1 MMLLGLV
8 LHSAITYNVTF
19 HGDEWEIKDPL
30 SIDILTDFLVL
41 LIHSFRIPVFF
52 FIAGFF
58 GSMLFYERG
67 LVRMIK
73 NRISRIVNP
82 FIVFLFVIEPIV
94 YFAFNYSKAV
104 FAQYDNPFAIAYQPF
119 SNLIAFLPRTTAH
132 LWFLYYL
139 AFFTAISVSLGL
151 LLKKSNKLTS
161 RMTNIFNWI
170 IQRPLARIL
179 FFSGFTFL
187 ILKILGTSMVEASIS
202 FIPDVN
208 TLVYFFLF
216 YIAGWILFKSKH
228 FLDTLMQYDWICI
241 ILAVVLVITQG
252 VVIQYSGMGLA
263 PNSNSG
269 ILISFSSIIVWSF
282 TFGLTGLFIRYG
294 SNYSRSMRYISDASY
309 WVYLI
314 HLPITAI
321 IPAFIWKL
329 PFPAV
334 IKFLIVFLITTFICF
349 VSYHYLVRDTF
360 IGKFLNGRKYPKK
373 RNIKSVKLD
382 GIQTEN

>member
-41 LIHSFRIPVFF
+41 LIHSFRMPVFF

-67 LVRMIK
+67 LVPMIK

-94 YFAFNYSKAV
+94 YFAFNYSEAV

-139 AFFTAISVSLGL
+139 AFFTAISVSLGW
-151 LLKKSNKLTS
+151 LLKRSNKLTS
-161 RMTNIFNWI
+161 RITNIFNWI

-208 TLVYFFLF
+208 TLVYFFPF

-228 FLDTLMQYDWICI
+228 FLDTLMQCAHCMI
-241 ILAVVLVITQG
+241 I
-252 VVIQYSGMGLA
+252 S
-263 PNSNSG
+263 
-269 ILISFSSIIVWSF
+269 
-282 TFGLTGLFIRYG
+282 
-294 SNYSRSMRYISDASY
+294 
-309 WVYLI
+309 
-314 HLPITAI
+314 
-321 IPAFIWKL
+321 
-329 PFPAV
+329 
-334 IKFLIVFLITTFICF
+334 
-349 VSYHYLVRDTF
+349 
-360 IGKFLNGRKYPKK
+360 
-373 RNIKSVKLD
+373 
-382 GIQTEN
+382 

>member
-161 RMTNIFNWI
+161 RITNIFNWI

>member
-41 LIHSFRIPVFF
+41 LIHSFRMPVFF

-73 NRISRIVNP
+73 NRISRIVKP

-94 YFAFNYSKAV
+94 YFAFNYSEAV

-119 SNLIAFLPRTTAH
+119 SNLIAFLPRTTIH

-151 LLKKSNKLTS
+151 LLKRSKKLTS
-161 RMTNIFNWI
+161 RITNIFNWI

-187 ILKILGTSMVEASIS
+187 ILIILGTSMVEASIS

-216 YIAGWILFKSKH
+216 YIAGWVLFKSKH

-263 PNSNSG
+263 PNSNSA
-269 ILISFSSIIVWSF
+269 ILISFSSVIVWSF